1 MGLPGAKDMVEPIFR
16 TSVDGEFWPHT
27 WLVYGDLVMSLTR
40 EGTVPDKHWDLYM
53 EDLRRSSVRVVL
65 GFGVGAMSVNSKQRR
80 SAALALHDKRVAAV
94 LNSSVAR
101 GIATAFSWLG
111 LQLRSFAFTE
121 SQVLDAFA
129 YLDSA
134 HLTPE
139 QGLELS
145 ERLFAKSGAPPIAE
159 LSV

>member
-1 MGLPGAKDMVEPIFR
+1 MSEPIEPIFR
-16 TSVDGEFWPHT
+16 VSSDGEYWPHT
-27 WLVYGDLVMSLTR
+27 WVVYGDLVMSVTR
-40 EGTVPDKHWDLYM
+40 EGQVPDKHWELYLA
-53 EDLRRSSVRVVL
+53 DLRRPMTKVVIGL
-65 GFGVGAMSVNSKQRR
+65 GVGAMQVTSKQRR

-129 YLDSA
+129 YLNSDY
-134 HLTPE
+134 LDPE

-145 ERLFAKSGAPPIAE
+145 ERLLAKSGAPPISE

>member
-1 MGLPGAKDMVEPIFR
+1 MSEPIFR
-16 TSVDGEFWPHT
+16 VSADGEFWPHT
-27 WLVYGDLVMSLTR
+27 WVVYGDLVMSLTR
-40 EGTVPDKHWDLYM
+40 EGTVPDHHWELYI
-53 EDLRRSSVRVVL
+53 EDLRRPGIRVVL

-111 LQLRSFAFTE
+111 LQLRSFAFSE
-121 SQVLDAFA
+121 SQVLDAFT

-134 HLTPE
+134 YLSPE
-139 QGLELS
+139 EGLELS
-145 ERLFAKSGAPPIAE
+145 ERLLAKSGAPPIAE
-159 LSV
+159 LTV

>member
-1 MGLPGAKDMVEPIFR
+1 MAEPIFR
-16 TSVDGEFWPHT
+16 VSADGEFWPHT
-27 WLVYGDLVMSLTR
+27 WVVYGDLVMSLTR
-40 EGTVPDKHWDLYM
+40 EGQVPDRHWALYT
-53 EDLRRSSVRVVL
+53 EDLRRSTIRVVL
-65 GFGVGAMSVNSKQRR
+65 GLGVGAMSVNSRQRR

-111 LQLRSFAFTE
+111 LQLRSFAFSE
-121 SQVLDAFA
+121 SQVLDAFT

-139 QGLELS
+139 QGLELA
-145 ERLFAKSGAPPIAE
+145 ERLLVMSGSPPIAE
-159 LSV
+159 LSTS

>member
-1 MGLPGAKDMVEPIFR
+1 MPSIGLR
-16 TSVDGEFWPHT
+16 T
-27 WLVYGDLVMSLTR
+27 LVYGDLVMSLTR
-40 EGTVPDKHWDLYM
+40 EGTVPDHHWELYV
-53 EDLRRSSVRVVL
+53 EDVRRSTTRVVL

-111 LQLRSFAFTE
+111 LQLRSFSFTE
-121 SQVLDAFA
+121 AQVLDAFT

-134 HLTPE
+134 YLTPE

-145 ERLFAKSGAPPIAE
+145 ERLFEKSGAPPIAD
-159 LSV
+159 LSI